1 MKIFLVC
8 NEDGNIINVVLGK
21 TFEEVYK
28 KTVGLNNGE
37 LLIEIDR
44 ESLIKMNNL
53 LKRTKIEA

>member
-8 NEDGNIINVVLGK
+8 NEDGNVTNVVLGK

-28 KTVGLNNGE
+28 ETVGLNNGE

-53 LKRTKIEA
+53 LKRVKIGA